1 MNALILVPFHHQTL
15 ETLREKVGVTHESW
29 MDTKKLLPPEELIER
44 IQKDDFQI
52 AVIEAD
58 LLAYSLNSSSVMH

>member
-1 MNALILVPFHHQTL
+1 MNALILVPFHPQAL
-15 ETLREKVGVTHESW
+15 EKLREKVGVTHESW
-29 MDTKKLLPPEELIER
+29 MDTKKLIAPEEPIER

-52 AVIEAD
+52 VVIEAD